1 MKHYM
6 ILHVGFE
13 MPTKEIMES
22 WNDWFQKTKDIT
34 VDMGGFMAGREI
46 TKTGTADL
54 KMDLDCLTGY
64 SIIEAESLEAAEEIA
79 STNPF
84 ITAIRVYEIRKG

>member
-1 MKHYM
+1 MKQYM

-13 MPTKEIMES
+13 MPTPEIMEK
-22 WNDWFQKTKDIT
+22 WNAWFEKTKDIT

-46 TKTGTADL
+46 TKAGSAEL
-54 KMDLDCLTGY
+54 KMDPDCLTGY
-64 SIIEAESLEAAEEIA
+64 SIIKAESLEAAEEIA
-79 STNPF
+79 ATNPY